1 MFYTGRQPDGSAFTS
16 GGSDE
21 TKGQAATGTQVL
33 SVPKPYPQQKGGKK
47 VKAIKALW
55 TDEDGVTTVEYA
67 LLLAVLVVGAASI
80 WTALKSGIQSGV
92 NAASAEID

>member
-1 MFYTGRQPDGSAFTS
+1 
-16 GGSDE
+16 
-21 TKGQAATGTQVL
+21 
-33 SVPKPYPQQKGGKK
+33 

-55 TDEDGVTTVEYA
+55 TDEAGVTTVEYA

-80 WTALKSGIQSGV
+80 WTALKSGIESGV

>member
-1 MFYTGRQPDGSAFTS
+1 MPEEYT
-16 GGSDE
+16 
-21 TKGQAATGTQVL
+21 ATGILVL
-33 SVPKPYPQQKGGKK
+33 FVTKSYPHKKGGRK
-47 VKAIKALW
+47 VKTIKALW

-80 WTALKSGIQSGV
+80 WTALKTGIQSGV